1 MPVFF
6 FINSISSSLGKN
18 KNKLRLSFFLSTAAK
33 ALNSSLPYELERV
46 FYKDVFTDLQKFT
59 SIVNFQVK
67 SFD

>member
-1 MPVFF
+1 MSFFF
-6 FINSISSSLGKN
+6 FINSIYSSLGRN
-18 KNKLRLSFFLSTAAK
+18 KNKLRLPFLSTAAK

-46 FYKDVFTDLQKFT
+46 FYEVVFTDLQNFT